1 MSYLEDIEKKS
12 YHMNRSFLRAIIV
25 IGTEANIQTIC
36 LQGLYFPALVALDYE
51 SFYTC
56 SHLNLMICRNS
67 RWTKNEHNGHAM
79 HMEVL

>member
-36 LQGLYFPALVALDYE
+36 LQGLYFPILVVAHDYE
-51 SFYTC
+51 SFYML
-56 SHLNLMICRNS
+56 SFEFNDLSKQSLD
-67 RWTKNEHNGHAM
+67 KK
-79 HMEVL
+79 